1 MTSGFIVAG
10 TDTGIGK
17 TVFCAALTRAL
28 GFNYWKP
35 VQAGTQEET
44 DTQVVQRL
52 SGLPADHFLEPRY
65 SLRTPCSPHLA
76 AEIDKVQ
83 IERSQLGL
91 PETVRP
97 FVVEL
102 AGGLLVPLTRDLL
115 QIDVIGDW
123 ALPIILCARTS
134 LGTINHTLLS
144 IDVLKTR
151 GLNIH
156 GITFIGEENIDT
168 ERTIC
173 DFAMTRRLGRLP
185 LLASLD
191 AVTLHAAFD
200 AHFRR
205 EVFQ

>member
-17 TVFCAALTRAL
+17 TVFCAALTGVF

-35 VQAGTQEET
+35 IQAGTEEET
-44 DTQVVQRL
+44 DMQAVRRL
-52 SGLPADHFLEPRY
+52 SGLPADHFLKARY

-76 AEIDKVQ
+76 AEIDQVQ
-83 IERSQLGL
+83 IERSCLTL
-91 PETVRP
+91 PETTRP
-97 FVVEL
+97 VVVEL

-123 ALPIILCARTS
+123 ALPIVLCTRTS

-144 IDVLKTR
+144 IEALKTR

-156 GITFIGEENIDT
+156 GIAFVGEENIDT

-173 DFAMTRRLGRLP
+173 DFAMTRHLGRLP
-185 LLASLD
+185 FLTSLD
-191 AVTLHAAFD
+191 VASLHAAFD

-205 EVFQ
+205 EDFQ